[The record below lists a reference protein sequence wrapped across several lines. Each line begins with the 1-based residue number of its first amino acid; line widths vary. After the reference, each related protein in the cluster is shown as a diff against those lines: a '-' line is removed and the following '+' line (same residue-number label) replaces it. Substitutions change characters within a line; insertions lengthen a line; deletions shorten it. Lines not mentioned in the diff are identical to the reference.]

1 MRIAQGRIIDPS
13 LTRRVDDPLKEAS
26 KQTADSNG
34 GTWSLML
41 SLTDVC
47 VGLLLDD
54 LYFHRS
60 PKKDRPNLS
69 STVFLSSGLV
79 SATSGKS
86 FSHSYGLQASIT
98 AREFIKTFE
107 SGGIIGSREL
117 DQHRRRQRPSR
128 DSSRPLRAFLARS
141 LHRPEPT
148 SREDRRSS

>member
-13 LTRRVDDPLKEAS
+13 LTRRVYDPLKEAS

-86 FSHSYGLQASIT
+86 FSHSYRLQRRGNSSMPLNPAVSSDRESLTSI
-98 AREFIKTFE
+98 ADDSAHLEIPVDPFE
-107 SGGIIGSREL
+107 
-117 DQHRRRQRPSR
+117 
-128 DSSRPLRAFLARS
+128 RS
-141 LHRPEPT
+141 
-148 SREDRRSS
+148 